1 MINKKGA
8 STEVDAPFFLFA
20 QSLITKHHT

>member
-8 STEVDAPFFLFA
+8 STEVGAPFLLFA